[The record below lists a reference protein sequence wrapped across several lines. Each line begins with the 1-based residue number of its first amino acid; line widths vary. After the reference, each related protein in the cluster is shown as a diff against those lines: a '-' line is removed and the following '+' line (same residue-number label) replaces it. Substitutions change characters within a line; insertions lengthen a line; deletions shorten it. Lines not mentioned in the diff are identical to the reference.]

1 MTGAAGDPGAVDGP
15 SEAGA
20 GEAAPPPYGSPT
32 GYSAPAGDGSPPGYA
47 APGYGPPPGYGPA
60 PYGASGG
67 GPARQ
72 DDTIWAVLV
81 HLSVFVFP
89 LLAPLVV
96 YLVFRD
102 TSSFTRH
109 HATEAL
115 NFHITL
121 TIAGFISL
129 LLIFVLIGIPLL
141 IAVAIAGPVLGI
153 IAAIAASRHELYRYP
168 LTLHLVS

>member
-1 MTGAAGDPGAVDGP
+1 M
-15 SEAGA
+15 
-20 GEAAPPPYGSPT
+20 
-32 GYSAPAGDGSPPGYA
+32 
-47 APGYGPPPGYGPA
+47 
-60 PYGASGG
+60 
-67 GPARQ
+67 
-72 DDTIWAVLV
+72 

-109 HATEAL
+109 HAAEAL